1 MAVTAYWY
9 GVPIKNQYDG
19 TAVIDWNT
27 NTEKTALFSAYTTT
41 SAQDTHDFFDDI
53 TGAGTQTTGTNYTAG
68 GVTLTTC
75 TVTYDTGTNEMRLN
89 ADNAVWSSASF
100 SAAYAVT
107 YEDTGGAA
115 STDPVISYV
124 DFGGT
129 ETVSS
134 GTFTI
139 AWSSGIV
146 AKITVS

>member
-27 NTEKTALFSAYTTT
+27 NTEKTSLWTAYT
-41 SAQDTHDFFDDI
+41 ANQDTHDFYDDI
-53 TGAGTQTTGTNYTAG
+53 GGAGTESSGTGYSTG

-75 TVTYDTGTNEMRLN
+75 TVTYDTGTNEIRLN
-89 ADNAVWSSASF
+89 ADNAVWSSSSF

-107 YEDTGGAA
+107 YEDTGGAS

>member
-1 MAVTAYWY
+1 MAVSAKWY

-19 TAVIDWNT
+19 TAVIDWGT
-27 NTEKTALFSAYTTT
+27 NTERVSLWVGYTAD
-41 SAQDTHDFFDDI
+41 QDVHDFYDDI
-53 TGAGTQTTGTNYTAG
+53 SGLGSGTEASGTGYTAG
-68 GVTLTTC
+68 GYSFTGE
-75 TVTYDTGTNEMRLN
+75 TVSYDTGTNEIRLN
-89 ADNAVWSSASF
+89 AENAVWSSSSF
-100 SAAYAVT
+100 SAQYAVV
-107 YEDTGGAA
+107 YEDTGGAS
-115 STDPVISYV
+115 STDPLISWV